1 MNVKIKTRQ
10 KLRKAAIIFSLLIF
24 PITLNYFSP
33 YLIIDSASQGVINGS
48 FILFGIMF
56 VLSLFLGRL
65 WCAWVCPA
73 AGLQEIAFEVTN
85 KPVKIKRLDWIKW
98 LIWGIWIVMIF
109 LMALSAGGYKS
120 VDFFYLTDHGISVS
134 GPMNYII
141 YYTVLLVF
149 FGLAVFVGRRAGC
162 HSICWMSPFMIIGRK
177 IRNFFKWP
185 ALRLTART
193 ENCINCKKCTQNCP
207 MSLDVN
213 GMVQVSKMEHTECIL
228 CGSCVD
234 VCPKDVIHYAFSS
247 GTEG

>member
-1 MNVKIKTRQ
+1 MI
-10 KLRKAAIIFSLLIF
+10 
-24 PITLNYFSP
+24 
-33 YLIIDSASQGVINGS
+33 
-48 FILFGIMF
+48 
-56 VLSLFLGRL
+56 
-65 WCAWVCPA
+65 
-73 AGLQEIAFEVTN
+73 
-85 KPVKIKRLDWIKW
+85 
-98 LIWGIWIVMIF
+98 IF

-120 VDFFYLTDHGISVS
+120 VDFFYLTDYGISVS
-134 GPMNYII
+134 GPMNYFI

-185 ALRLTART
+185 ALRLTAQN

-213 GMVQVSKMEHTECIL
+213 GMVQVTKMEHTECIL

-234 VCPKDVIHYAFSS
+234 VCPQDVIHYSFSG